1 MQFNNFKKLAALFLL
16 AAVVCSLF
24 VGCSDKS
31 PKPEDTIEM
40 LEKSINNFDVDGIMA
55 CIDEDW
61 ASQVDKVLSFSV
73 GEKGMS
79 IGSYI
84 TLLKTLMPVLP
95 FVTDGAIDPDKLPEV
110 EFTILKTDITDE
122 TAVVAL
128 SGILVWGEFTKPFA
142 ATVDMELQNEAWVVC
157 SIR

>member
-24 VGCSDKS
+24 AGCSDKS

-84 TLLKTLMPVLP
+84 TLLKT
-95 FVTDGAIDPDKLPEV
+95 
-110 EFTILKTDITDE
+110 DITDE

-142 ATVDMELQNEAWVVC
+142 ATVDMELQNETWVVC